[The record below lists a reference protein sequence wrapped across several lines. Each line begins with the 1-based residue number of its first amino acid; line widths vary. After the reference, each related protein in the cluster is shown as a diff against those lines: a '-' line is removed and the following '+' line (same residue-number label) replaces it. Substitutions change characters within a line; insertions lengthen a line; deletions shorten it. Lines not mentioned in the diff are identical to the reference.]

1 MNKINRLKY
10 TGVIAGVGL
19 AVVLF
24 SSGAY
29 ANTSSKDT
37 EKEIV
42 VEEELE
48 VISLDFGQGHSEEP
62 YEGGQT
68 DIVPADTDSVQ
79 ESEEEA
85 ASSEADAVL
94 SAGGGDVL
102 EDIEQATQDA
112 VALPSVENPS
122 EPAEGSTEPEQ
133 PAASDDMGLSAGAGT
148 VLDQAQ
154 EDPVESAAREEQA
167 DGADQA
173 GTAEPQADVQE
184 MAEPEKHWGYTNLGI
199 AHVDNHLNIREEPN
213 ESGKLI
219 GKLSKDAACEIL
231 DIDENGWA
239 HIKSGKVNG
248 YCSTEYLYLGDA
260 AIARGHEVASM
271 IAIVNTQTLKV
282 RGEPNTDSIV
292 ITLIPQEEELE
303 VVEIMENGWIKFLL
317 DDEEAYVSG
326 EYVDVEERLEKAVTL
341 TELKYGQGVSDV
353 RVDMVQ
359 YAKQFVGNPYV
370 WGGTSLTNGTDCSGF
385 TMGIYS
391 KYGVSLPHHAASQA
405 QMGTKVDISSAQPGD
420 LVFYAK
426 NGSINHVAMYIGN
439 GQVIH
444 ASSPKTGIK
453 ISSWNYRTPACI
465 RRYLSN

>member
-1 MNKINRLKY
+1 MNRINRLKY

-24 SSGAY
+24 SSGVY
-29 ANTSSKDT
+29 ANTGSKNAGQET
-37 EKEIV
+37 
-42 VEEELE
+42 EEELE
-48 VISLDFGQGHSEEP
+48 VVSLSFSEDMSENHFEIEHTGSGQPESDLGREAEEQ
-62 YEGGQT
+62 YNASK
-68 DIVPADTDSVQ
+68 DDAVPAAGAGEQLENIEEGTSDTD
-79 ESEEEA
+79 
-85 ASSEADAVL
+85 VL
-94 SAGGGDVL
+94 TDTSD
-102 EDIEQATQDA
+102 
-112 VALPSVENPS
+112 N
-122 EPAEGSTEPEQ
+122 STEPGTADVQEKT
-133 PAASDDMGLSAGAGT
+133 GLSAGAGA
-148 VLDQAQ
+148 VF
-154 EDPVESAAREEQA
+154 EQA
-167 DGADQA
+167 GEEPRDITVDEGD
-173 GTAEPQADVQE
+173 AEPQEAVQE
-184 MAEPEKHWGYTNLGI
+184 ETEPETHWGYTNLGI

-213 ESGKLI
+213 ENGKLI
-219 GKLSKDAACEIL
+219 GKLSKDAACEVL
-231 DIDENGWA
+231 EIDENGWA
-239 HIKSGKVNG
+239 HIKSGKVKG
-248 YCSTEYLYLGDA
+248 YCSTEFLYLGDEA
-260 AIARGHEVASM
+260 VARGREVASM

-326 EYVDVEERLEKAVTL
+326 DYVDVEERLEKAVTL

-353 RVDMVQ
+353 RVSMVQ

-370 WGGTSLTNGTDCSGF
+370 WGGTSLTHGTDCSGF

-405 QMGTKVDISSAQPGD
+405 QMGTKVDFGSAQPGD

-453 ISSWNYRTPACI
+453 ISTWNYRTPACI

>member
-1 MNKINRLKY
+1 MNRISRLKY

-19 AVVLF
+19 AVVVF
-24 SSGAY
+24 SSGVY
-29 ANTSSKDT
+29 ANTDL
-37 EKEIV
+37 KET
-42 VEEELE
+42 EEETEIE
-48 VISLDFGQGHSEEP
+48 VFSLDLSENVSANSLDWNIQSMP
-62 YEGGQT
+62 
-68 DIVPADTDSVQ
+68 
-79 ESEEEA
+79 EEI
-85 ASSEADAVL
+85 D
-94 SAGGGDVL
+94 D
-102 EDIEQATQDA
+102 QK
-112 VALPSVENPS
+112 
-122 EPAEGSTEPEQ
+122 EPEND
-133 PAASDDMGLSAGAGT
+133 AALSAGAGD
-148 VLDQAQ
+148 VLVDVETDT
-154 EDPVESAAREEQA
+154 EDDTESSGSDNMPEATEDSTEPESAQMQDESGLSAGVGAVFAQA
-167 DGADQA
+167 DEEPGDSAMQA
-173 GTAEPQADVQE
+173 ENIEPQQE
-184 MAEPEKHWGYTNLGI
+184 TESEKHWGYTNLGI

-213 ESGKLI
+213 ENGKLI

-231 DIDENGWA
+231 EIDENGWA
-239 HIKSGKVNG
+239 HIKSGKVEG
-248 YCSTEYLYLGDA
+248 YCSTEFLYLGDEA
-260 AIARGHEVASM
+260 VARGHEVASM

-282 RGEPNTDSIV
+282 RGEPNTESIV

-303 VVEIMENGWIKFLL
+303 VVEVMENGWIKFLL

-326 EYVDVEERLEKAVTL
+326 DYVDVEERLEKAVTL

-385 TMGIYS
+385 TMSIYR

-405 QMGTKVDISSAQPGD
+405 QLGTKVDISSAQPGD

>member
-1 MNKINRLKY
+1 MHRKRNWIGIMNRISRLKY

-19 AVVLF
+19 AVVVF
-24 SSGAY
+24 SSGVY
-29 ANTSSKDT
+29 ANTDL
-37 EKEIV
+37 KET
-42 VEEELE
+42 EEETEIE
-48 VISLDFGQGHSEEP
+48 VFSLDLSENVSANSLDWNIQSMP
-62 YEGGQT
+62 
-68 DIVPADTDSVQ
+68 
-79 ESEEEA
+79 EEI
-85 ASSEADAVL
+85 D
-94 SAGGGDVL
+94 D
-102 EDIEQATQDA
+102 QK
-112 VALPSVENPS
+112 
-122 EPAEGSTEPEQ
+122 EPEND
-133 PAASDDMGLSAGAGT
+133 AALSAGAGD
-148 VLDQAQ
+148 VLVDVETDT
-154 EDPVESAAREEQA
+154 EDDTESSGSDNMPEATEDSTEPESAQMQDESGLSAGVGAVFAQTDEEPGDSAVQA
-167 DGADQA
+167 ENI
-173 GTAEPQADVQE
+173 EPQQE
-184 MAEPEKHWGYTNLGI
+184 TESEKHWGYTNLGI

-213 ESGKLI
+213 ENGKLI

-231 DIDENGWA
+231 EIDENGWA
-239 HIKSGKVNG
+239 HIKSGKVEG
-248 YCSTEYLYLGDA
+248 YCSTEFLYLGDEA
-260 AIARGHEVASM
+260 VARGHEVASM

-282 RGEPNTDSIV
+282 RGEPNTESIV

-303 VVEIMENGWIKFLL
+303 VVEVMENGWIKFLL

-326 EYVDVEERLEKAVTL
+326 DYVDVEERLEKAVTL

-385 TMGIYS
+385 TMSIYR

-405 QMGTKVDISSAQPGD
+405 QLGTKVDISSAQPGD